1 MTSTATGM
9 LMTVVFRLLVLQPAT
24 QHSLHAH
31 LAPRNMTMRTAS
43 SMMLRVPLLMRKN
56 MERLKRSALKKRST
70 PARAAAGSQG
80 LDCSCLLSWQPEVP
94 AARRA
99 RSHRAE
105 AQVVSTSLSSCGQP
119 GVCIP
124 RLASQCVTAKSGSM
138 RLHGRQQVICNG

>member
-1 MTSTATGM
+1 MMSKATSM
-9 LMTVVFRLLVLQPAT
+9 LMTVVMENLVLNPAI
-24 QHSLHAH
+24 QHSLHAD

-80 LDCSCLLSWQPEVP
+80 LGCSCLLSWQPEVP

-99 RSHRAE
+99 RSQRG
-105 AQVVSTSLSSCGQP
+105 SSGGQHP
-119 GVCIP
+119 LEQWAARGWCP
-124 RLASQCVTAKSGSM
+124 PPASA
-138 RLHGRQQVICNG
+138 